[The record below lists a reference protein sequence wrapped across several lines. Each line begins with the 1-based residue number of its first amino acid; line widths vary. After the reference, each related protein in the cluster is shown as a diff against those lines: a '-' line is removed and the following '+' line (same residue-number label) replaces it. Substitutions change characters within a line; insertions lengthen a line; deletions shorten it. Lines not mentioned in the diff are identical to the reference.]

1 MDFRKLSSTYLASYS
16 KQTVFLLYALI
27 TGYGVALLLTLFGGH
42 TDSKLLQSIAPTDE
56 EPPSKRLCRD

>member
-1 MDFRKLSSTYLASYS
+1 MISVPFQGERA
-16 KQTVFLLYALI
+16 